1 MVKTD
6 QKENFDLVIFDH
18 QPLLQVHPKLSKKL
32 QYSVGD
38 FEVLF
43 FHIST
48 RILFSN
54 QKLGIPI
61 WDPDSTRLIEQNKMN
76 LPMQSVP
83 VLQFSL
89 LSKEFVEIFAR
100 L

>member
-48 RILFSN
+48 RILFSKKN
-54 QKLGIPI
+54 
-61 WDPDSTRLIEQNKMN
+61 STPLIDRNKMN
-76 LPMQSVP
+76 SPVQSVP